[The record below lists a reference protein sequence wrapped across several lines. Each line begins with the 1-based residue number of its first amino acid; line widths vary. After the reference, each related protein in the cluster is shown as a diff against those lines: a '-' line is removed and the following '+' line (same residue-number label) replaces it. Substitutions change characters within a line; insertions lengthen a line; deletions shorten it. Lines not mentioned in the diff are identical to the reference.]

1 MNYINII
8 NKIKKE
14 IYLNKKNIEE
24 AYKIDF
30 KHDNKK
36 IEFSK
41 ILEIIDYFL
50 IFSKNN
56 ISKIEKDNFEEYV
69 FIYYGDIYLS
79 LYLTLLSIVTN
90 KKIRLYMDEYL
101 IGINKVI
108 LEIIIN
114 VLKDS
119 KLQIINYSFGHNLSQ
134 IREISNE
141 NRKTLVIG
149 NSTIY
154 QELYGLKNLRFIPYF
169 NAIIYFDENTA
180 QEKQELIDMIFY
192 YAEENRFEFETLDLD
207 MEMKELIEYSNEDIY
222 SNIVLVL
229 TNDENMKNLLKAKL
243 NKKKLFLNSNP
254 FKKYEENILECLI
267 DVEKSI
273 LL

>member
-1 MNYINII
+1 
-8 NKIKKE
+8 
-14 IYLNKKNIEE
+14 
-24 AYKIDF
+24 
-30 KHDNKK
+30 
-36 IEFSK
+36 
-41 ILEIIDYFL
+41 
-50 IFSKNN
+50 
-56 ISKIEKDNFEEYV
+56 
-69 FIYYGDIYLS
+69 
-79 LYLTLLSIVTN
+79 
-90 KKIRLYMDEYL
+90 MDEYL

-254 FKKYEENILECLI
+254 FKKYEENVLECLI